1 MYIRCTDQLLQLSTS
16 QSNIN
21 ISQPA
26 SKKKSTSPLPLPY
39 SDQEIHLSEG
49 IDREKRIYWNK
60 RVQNFTQDLH
70 EKRRTRHEVYGII
83 DVEWVQKK
91 SDFPKVTYDK
101 AIRNLEENHVEYSLG
116 QTSSSA
122 NTKSK
127 FVCQE
132 MELIQKYEELCK
144 AEFEL
149 KACYKNIE
157 VLHSKKSEEESIQWS
172 KKRDELEIAFNK
184 QFTKLKQQQAALQK
198 SLQVE
203 DNKAKTTGLSN
214 SMPSTNSTVS
224 DLNAYANAA
233 IEAEDMQ
240 KIANNIKSNYLVEDM
255 SESD

>member
-1 MYIRCTDQLLQLSTS
+1 
-16 QSNIN
+16 
-21 ISQPA
+21 
-26 SKKKSTSPLPLPY
+26 
-39 SDQEIHLSEG
+39 
-49 IDREKRIYWNK
+49 
-60 RVQNFTQDLH
+60 
-70 EKRRTRHEVYGII
+70 
-83 DVEWVQKK
+83 
-91 SDFPKVTYDK
+91 
-101 AIRNLEENHVEYSLG
+101 
-116 QTSSSA
+116 
-122 NTKSK
+122 
-127 FVCQE
+127 

-157 VLHSKKSEEESIQWS
+157 VLHSKKSEEEPIQWS
-172 KKRDELEIAFNK
+172 KKRDELEIAFDK

-224 DLNAYANAA
+224 DLNVYANAA

-240 KIANNIKSNYLVEDM
+240 KIADNIKSDYLVEDM